1 MAGTSLGLGQFGYDW
16 IDEKPRSTTGRRRF
30 RKANRQLKTRYMN
43 RQLELEMKYLY
54 QEEPVVEIDPADEA
68 QEQLNYLLYLI
79 G

>member
-16 IDEKPRSTTGRRRF
+16 IDEKPKSKSGRRRF
-30 RKANRQLKTRYMN
+30 RKANRQLKVRYMN

-54 QEEPVVEIDPADEA
+54 QEEPVEKIDPADAA
-68 QEQLNYLLYLI
+68 QEMLNHCLYLI